1 MPERSIR
8 RLAGAMLLQ
17 AVEDAGSNSVGKRNK
32 ALHWM
37 KGRDNGCFSFPSVCR
52 VLDRDPDQVRRFCE
66 RRAAEHRRPRAPF
79 RITLRDPFVG
89 CRLQT

>member
-17 AVEDAGSNSVGKRNK
+17 AVVDVGSNSVGKRNK

-37 KGRDNGCFSFPSVCR
+37 KGRDNGCFSFTFVCR
-52 VLDRDPDQVRRFCE
+52 VLNRDPDQVRRFCE
-66 RRAAEHRRPRAPF
+66 RWAAENCHPKARFRAV
-79 RITLRDPFVG
+79 LRGPSSAWQVRF
-89 CRLQT
+89 